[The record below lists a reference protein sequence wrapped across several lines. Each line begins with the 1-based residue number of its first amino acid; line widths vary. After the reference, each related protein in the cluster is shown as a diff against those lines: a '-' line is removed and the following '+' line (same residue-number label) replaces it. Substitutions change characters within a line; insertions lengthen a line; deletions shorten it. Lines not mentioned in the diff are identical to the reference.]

1 MSMTILEFLDRIGER
16 RARRPYKNSLPD
28 IRQLIGAAFIFGYYF
43 LVYRFVL
50 TPIPEANK
58 DLIRDAMLTLGP
70 PIGLIVG
77 AMFRSDAKEEQ
88 ATVNTGKFADALK
101 EQAKAS
107 QPTADVILEPGETAK
122 AAIPTNSVEP

>member
-1 MSMTILEFLDRIGER
+1 MSLTLLELIDRMSER
-16 RARRPYKNSLPD
+16 RSRNPNRNSLPD
-28 IRQLIGAAFIFGYYF
+28 IRQLIGACFIFGYYF

-77 AMFRSDAKEEQ
+77 AMFRSDAREEQ
-88 ATVNTGKFADALK
+88 ATKNTGSMIETFK
-101 EQAKAS
+101 EQAKAAN
-107 QPTADVILEPGETAK
+107 TAPDVILQPGETAK
-122 AAIPTNSVEP
+122 ASED